1 MGLDDDRALLPGAN
15 AGDTMEEWADK
26 ITGRKSD
33 AKAVF
38 FMGMISL
45 LYAFAIQIL
54 YFSLNRFT
62 GVKALRIAFWVTQ
75 IAYLPEGVLWLSST
89 FWDNTM
95 IRAVFKIS
103 TSLALM
109 APFAGNWVG
118 TIFFMVYAD
127 QQDLWKTAGLW
138 IGLILWVGWTIFTMI
153 IQVTISPKVMR
164 WTDLPPGS
172 DPDTDPVATADS
184 TSDPQADADT
194 TDDDVD
200 AFSSAFNF

>member
-1 MGLDDDRALLPGAN
+1 MGLDEDRALLPGAN
-15 AGDTMEEWADK
+15 AGDAMEEWADK

-62 GVKALRIAFWVTQ
+62 GVRALRIAFWITQ
-75 IAYLPEGVLWLSST
+75 IAYLPEGILWLSST

-95 IRAVFKIS
+95 IRAVYKIS

-118 TIFFMVYAD
+118 LIFAMIYAD
-127 QQDLWKTAGLW
+127 QKKLWKTAGIW
-138 IGLILWVGWTIFTMI
+138 IGFTLWVGWTIFTMI
-153 IQVTISPKVMR
+153 IQVSLSPKIMR
-164 WTDLPPGS
+164 WTELAPGS
-172 DPDTDPVATADS
+172 DPDTDPVVDDS
-184 TSDPQADADT
+184 TAADGEPAPISAGDE
-194 TDDDVD
+194 DVD
-200 AFSSAFNF
+200 SFAAFDF

>member
-1 MGLDDDRALLPGAN
+1 MGLDEDRALLPGIN
-15 AGDTMEEWADK
+15 AGDAMEDWADK

-45 LYAFAIQIL
+45 LYAFVIQIL

-62 GVKALRIAFWVTQ
+62 GVKALRIAFWITQ
-75 IAYLPEGVLWLSST
+75 IAYLPEGILWLSST

-118 TIFFMVYAD
+118 MIFMMIYAE
-127 QQDLWKTAGLW
+127 
-138 IGLILWVGWTIFTMI
+138 
-153 IQVTISPKVMR
+153 
-164 WTDLPPGS
+164 
-172 DPDTDPVATADS
+172 
-184 TSDPQADADT
+184 
-194 TDDDVD
+194 
-200 AFSSAFNF
+200 